1 MQLIDVRIGN
11 EYVHEDLG
19 RCVVVAIH
27 PQDPSAWVIQVF
39 ENEFEEECFDI
50 TESKFLQPMKTN

>member
-27 PQDPSAWVIQVF
+27 PQDPACWVIRILDT
-39 ENEFEEECFDI
+39 ENDHAYDI
-50 TESKFLQPMKTN
+50 TESKFLHQITRR